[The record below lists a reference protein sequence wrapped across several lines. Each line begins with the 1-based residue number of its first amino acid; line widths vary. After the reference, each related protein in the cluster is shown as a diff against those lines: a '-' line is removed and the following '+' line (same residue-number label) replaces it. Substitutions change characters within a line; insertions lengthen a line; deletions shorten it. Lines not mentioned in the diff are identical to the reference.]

1 MKHLR
6 ITVFVFILSVS
17 VVVSRAKDIDSS
29 VVNDTD
35 TEVYN
40 SVSEPWETI
49 FQKIG
54 GTRYKISS
62 KKDRKFKIILNRYQ
76 NPLPMI
82 QFYWKCYTICYYDYF
97 GISSNSIELG
107 SIVQTIHDAL
117 VLKRVGEWVK
127 KKQRECVLIIYFCNI
142 KNIFINRKSKL

>member
-62 KKDRKFKIILNRYQ
+62 KKDRKFKIILKFKGFCFQ
-76 NPLPMI
+76 GSMI
-82 QFYWKCYTICYYDYF
+82 FTIC
-97 GISSNSIELG
+97 
-107 SIVQTIHDAL
+107 HC
-117 VLKRVGEWVK
+117 R
-127 KKQRECVLIIYFCNI
+127 
-142 KNIFINRKSKL
+142 